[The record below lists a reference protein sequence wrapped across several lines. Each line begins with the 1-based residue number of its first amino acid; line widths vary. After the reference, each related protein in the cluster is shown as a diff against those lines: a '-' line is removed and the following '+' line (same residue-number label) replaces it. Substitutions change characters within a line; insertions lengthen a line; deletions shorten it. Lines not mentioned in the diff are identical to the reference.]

1 MTDATRSARV
11 RVPASCANV
20 GAGYDCVG
28 FAVDRW
34 LTATVTVRDPD
45 AGAEGATPPRVR
57 VHRAGS
63 LAALTLPPAEDVVVR
78 GFAAA
83 CAAAGRPLP
92 ARLDFAVD
100 SEIAVARGLGSS
112 SAALVAG
119 ALLANRALELGLER
133 QAIAELCTTLE
144 GHPDNVAPVVFGG
157 AVLGVPM
164 AGTGVQRWA
173 FAALEVHASLAFAFV
188 VPAVH
193 VETAAARAVL
203 PAEVPHDR
211 AVVAVA
217 KGAALVQG
225 LATGDVA
232 LLRVALDDLLHV
244 PYRRHLVPG
253 YADVVAAAHAAGA
266 YGTTLSG
273 SGSTMVAIGPGS
285 HVERIASAM
294 RRTLVDH
301 GVAAESFVQREMV
314 RT

>member
-45 AGAEGATPPRVR
+45 GGAGDAPPPRVR

-63 LAALTLPPAEDVVVR
+63 LASLTLPPAEDVVVQ
-78 GFAAA
+78 GFSAA

-92 ARLDFAVD
+92 AQLDFALD
-100 SEIAVARGLGSS
+100 SEIPIARGLGSS

-119 ALLANRALELGLER
+119 ALLANRALGLELDR
-133 QAIAELCTTLE
+133 RAIAEVCTTLE

-164 AGTGVQRWA
+164 AGAGVPRWA

-188 VPAVH
+188 VPSVRI
-193 VETAAARAVL
+193 ETAAARAVL
-203 PAEVPHDR
+203 PTEIPHHR
-211 AVVAVA
+211 AVAAVA
-217 KGAALVQG
+217 RGAALVQG

-232 LLRVALDDLLHV
+232 LLRTALDDLLHV
-244 PYRRHLVPG
+244 PYRRHLVP
-253 YADVVAAAHAAGA
+253 AFAEVVAAARAAGA
-266 YGTTLSG
+266 HGATLSG
-273 SGSTMVAIGPGS
+273 SGSTMVAIGPGA

-294 RRTLVDH
+294 RRTLVAR
-301 GVAAESFVQREMV
+301 GVSAESFVQRGMV
-314 RT
+314 HT

>member
-1 MTDATRSARV
+1 MTGATRSARV

-28 FAVDRW
+28 FALDRW

-45 AGAEGATPPRVR
+45 RGADNAALSCVR

-63 LAALTLPPAEDVVVR
+63 LASLTLPPTEDVVVQ

-83 CAAAGRPLP
+83 CEAAGRPLP
-92 ARLDFAVD
+92 ARLDFALD
-100 SEIAVARGLGSS
+100 SEIPVARGLGSS

-119 ALLANRALELGLER
+119 ALLANRALELGLDR
-133 QAIAELCTTLE
+133 QAIADMCTTLE
-144 GHPDNVAPVVFGG
+144 GHPDNVAPAVFGG
-157 AVLGVPM
+157 AVLGVPI
-164 AGTGVQRWA
+164 AGAGAPRWA
-173 FAALEVHASLAFAFV
+173 FATLEVHATLAFAFV

-193 VETAAARAVL
+193 VDTAAARAVL
-203 PAEVPHDR
+203 PTEVAHDR
-211 AVVAVA
+211 AVAAVA

-225 LATGDVA
+225 LTTGDVA
-232 LLRVALDDLLHV
+232 LLRTALDDLLHV

-253 YADVVAAAHAAGA
+253 YADVVAAATAAGA
-266 YGTTLSG
+266 HGATLSG
-273 SGSTMVAIGPGS
+273 SGSTMVALGPAA

-294 RRTLVDH
+294 RRALVEH
-301 GVAAESFVQREMV
+301 GVVADSFVQREAV